1 MGACP
6 SPDSRSKLGKGNQC
20 TAAAPQVWSLLR
32 SFNGSKAWLFDVK
45 QHFCDHTE
53 IMACYLLPPTTFDSF
68 LSCLHWGSRTEQ
80 PGDSLSGYISKI
92 CQRGEKK
99 KRGKKTPL
107 VRYFGFKSPILKCNC
122 ILNSSWWFDNSF
134 IGIGPFQAERG
145 IVWIMKKNIF
155 GFIRGSVSFPTL
167 NV

>member
-1 MGACP
+1 MHCCCPPKSGPFSGVSMAQRPGFLMWSSTSVTTQRLWPVTSSLPQPLTVSSLVYIEGAGQ
-6 SPDSRSKLGKGNQC
+6 S
-20 TAAAPQVWSLLR
+20 SLVTHSAVTFPR
-32 SFNGSKAWLFDVK
+32 YVK
-45 QHFCDHTE
+45 E
-53 IMACYLLPPTTFDSF
+53 E
-68 LSCLHWGSRTEQ
+68 R
-80 PGDSLSGYISKI
+80 
-92 CQRGEKK
+92 KK
-99 KRGKKTPL
+99 KGDKTPL

-155 GFIRGSVSFPTL
+155 GFIRGSVSCPTL